1 MADETETVDRSA
13 FYESVLD
20 HTNQPTKAEMELDVS
35 VPASPQRLAQ
45 AVLSGGARRREDS

>member
-20 HTNQPTKAEMELDVS
+20 HTYQPTKAEMERDVS
-35 VPASPQRLAQ
+35 VPVPPQRLAH
-45 AVLSGGARRREDS
+45 AVPSGGAPRREDS